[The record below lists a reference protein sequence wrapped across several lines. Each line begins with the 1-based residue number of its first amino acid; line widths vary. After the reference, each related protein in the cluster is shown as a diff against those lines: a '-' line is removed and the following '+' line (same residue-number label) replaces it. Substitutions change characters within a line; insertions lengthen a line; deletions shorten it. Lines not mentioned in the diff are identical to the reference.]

1 MVVMEKPNSNDE
13 KMRFNALYQQ
23 IIEIACGNFMFRQE
37 PSGRRDP
44 IDTLGVLLNMMSEEI
59 YNFCFEAHQQVEQPE
74 MLFTIF
80 LDENFNISS
89 YTFRTPKV
97 LRWQEEK
104 HNHPVSEILSKNSK
118 KALMEEID
126 SLNGRSYQQFIP
138 IDFLTENKTLFRS
151 PCVIQNM
158 EGDGSFCSYAITAF
172 RFVKKNESKEKL
184 TTSEPELKSEKKES
198 AATKILLR
206 QVRLYILRNLHT
218 ELPSLKELGLIHRT
232 NKTKLK
238 EGFKNMYGTTIY
250 RFHMEKRLDKGALLI
265 RTTELPISIIT
276 QKCGFKDHSHF
287 SKNFRKQF
295 GKTPSQYRKE
305 NHPAFSN

>member
-1 MVVMEKPNSNDE
+1 MEKSHNNDE
-13 KMRFNALYQQ
+13 KMRFNSLYQQ

-59 YNFCFEAHQQVEQPE
+59 YNFCFEAHKEAEQPE
-74 MLFTIF
+74 ILFTIF
-80 LDENFNISS
+80 LDDKFNVTS
-89 YTFRTPKV
+89 YTNQTPEILK
-97 LRWQEEK
+97 WEQK
-104 HNHPVSEILSKNSK
+104 KYDKPISEILSKNSIK
-118 KALMEEID
+118 VIMDEVNSNNETL
-126 SLNGRSYQQFIP
+126 YQRFIP
-138 IDFLTENKTLFRS
+138 IDFITENHTLYRC
-151 PCVIQNM
+151 PCIIQRM
-158 EGDGSFCSYAITAF
+158 SGVDATCSYAITAF
-172 RFVKKNESKEKL
+172 RFVKNNEPEKKL
-184 TTSEPELKSEKKES
+184 TESGPELKLEKKES
-198 AATKILLR
+198 AATKMLLR
-206 QVRLYILRNLHT
+206 KVRLYVLRNLHT

-238 EGFKNMYGTTIY
+238 EGFKNMYGTTIH

-295 GKTPSQYRKE
+295 GKTPSQYRRE
-305 NHPAFSN
+305 NHRSIS